1 MSLFEFWIRMTK
13 IIVLSLIAALVDQS
27 NIQPEP
33 LVCAIANRP
42 FLILG

>member
-1 MSLFEFWIRMTK
+1 MIK
-13 IIVLSLIAALVDQS
+13 IIVLIAALVDQS